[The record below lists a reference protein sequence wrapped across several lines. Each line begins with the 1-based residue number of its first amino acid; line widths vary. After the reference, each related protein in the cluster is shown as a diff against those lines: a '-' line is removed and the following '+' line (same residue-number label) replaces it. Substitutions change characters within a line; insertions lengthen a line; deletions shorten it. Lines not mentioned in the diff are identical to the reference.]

1 MDIYLNPNFCCIF
14 FYCPCSC
21 ALSFPSVGSWSLQQ
35 GFSPDPSFSKK
46 PIKRFFRVGTVART
60 PWTMVAEDG
69 SLSGYCPLML
79 KEMAKRMDFGYELIL
94 PTDNS
99 NDFGKKGSDG
109 QWSGVVG
116 LVIIIIICVPII
128 VIITILV
135 IMISI
140 ITVPRLGT

>member
-1 MDIYLNPNFCCIF
+1 
-14 FYCPCSC
+14 
-21 ALSFPSVGSWSLQQ
+21 VGSWSLRQ
-35 GFSPDPSFSKK
+35 GFSPDPSFSKA

-79 KEMAKRMDFGYELIL
+79 EEMASRMDFGYELIL

-116 LVIIIIICVPII
+116 VVII
-128 VIITILV
+128 VIIRGNPAMVRPARVRPYLLQPGAVCPSV
-135 IMISI
+135 IHA
-140 ITVPRLGT
+140 